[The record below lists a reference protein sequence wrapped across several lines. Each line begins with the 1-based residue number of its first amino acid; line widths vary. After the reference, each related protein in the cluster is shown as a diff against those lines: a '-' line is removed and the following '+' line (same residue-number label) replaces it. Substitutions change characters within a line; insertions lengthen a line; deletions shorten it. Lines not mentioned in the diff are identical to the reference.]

1 MAGEM
6 KPWERYA
13 APAQKPWERYAG
25 AENQAEAED
34 QKPKPRGFLQEAGRQ
49 LGLTGRAVLE
59 GAASLPGMVANV
71 PAAASNLLFGTHIPD
86 QTTGVPR
93 ALDALGFP
101 QPENSTERVVGGI
114 AGALSGTGAVAKAA
128 GLAEK
133 PLNAVANYI
142 PQALQANMGTQ
153 GLAAAGGATGAGV
166 ARENGAGPGVQ
177 LAAGLAGGVLAP
189 AAVGA
194 AGAAVR
200 GAKALAWDPFR
211 TAGQRQS
218 VGQRMNMAAGSTRQQ
233 AIENLRNAEEIIPGS
248 VPTTGEASGNLGLIG
263 LQKTVTERS
272 KGLGEGMP
280 FGDRAQAQNAAR
292 LRAIHE
298 VAGDQEQLA
307 GMIQGRN
314 ARTAP
319 MREGALSRTDPRP
332 QAVQPPDPDP
342 VFEWSMFPARVQRS
356 ADVQVNTA
364 PALAQIDEILA
375 SPIGART
382 VVQRAMN
389 QARTAIQGETNA
401 RRLYEVGKDIN
412 KTILTQ
418 LQKEGADVSVARG
431 AMGQVRRSLYDS
443 IDDVAPGFNGYLRR
457 YARDSEPIDQMRTTQ
472 RITDD
477 VYLAPTDTTG
487 QPIVSQA
494 KWARQVKRVLPRL
507 QADGDLSE
515 DQISQLVRIGDDLD
529 RGALLTNPNVKSAG
543 SDTLR
548 NLTGANVVGA
558 LAGGNVDELGAISAT
573 VMRPLKFLYLIPN
586 RQMERLM
593 QEAMLDTRLA
603 AQLMSEATPKSTF
616 NLAALLRSKAQSIG
630 ITIPRVDTKEKEP

>member
-1 MAGEM
+1 MSTDFQQELM
-6 KPWERYA
+6 RLRRVKELESKFA
-13 APAQKPWERYAG
+13 AAQEPA
-25 AENQAEAED
+25 
-34 QKPKPRGFLQEAGRQ
+34 KPRGALQEV
-49 LGLTGRAVLE
+49 GLRVGQAARM
-59 GAASLPGMVANV
+59 GIQGIASLPGMIANA
-71 PAAASNLLFGTHIPD
+71 PAAASNLLLGTHFPD
-86 QTTGVPR
+86 QNQNVSALLTKIGLPEYDDSSTGR
-93 ALDALGFP
+93 I
-101 QPENSTERVVGGI
+101 VGAVGE
-114 AGALSGTGAVAKAA
+114 ALSGTGAVAKAA
-128 GLAEK
+128 GVAEK
-133 PLNAVANYI
+133 GARAAGNYI
-142 PQALQANMGTQ
+142 TQALQANMGTQ
-153 GLAAAGGATGAGV
+153 ALAATGGAAGAGV
-166 ARENGAGPGVQ
+166 ARESGAGPGVQ
-177 LAAGLAGGVLAP
+177 LAAGIAGSVLTP
-189 AAVGA
+189 AV
-194 AGAAVR
+194 AGAVPATLRTV
-200 GAKALAWDPFR
+200 KALAWDPFR
-211 TAGQRQS
+211 TAGQRQA
-218 VGQRMNMAAGSTRQQ
+218 VGQRMNMAASNRNQ
-233 AIENLRNAEEIIPGS
+233 AINNLRNADEIIPGS
-248 VPTTGEASGNLGLIG
+248 VPTTGEAAGDLGLIG

-280 FGDRAQAQNAAR
+280 FGDRAQAQNTAR
-292 LRAIHE
+292 LAAIHR

-307 GMIQGRN
+307 DMVASRN
-314 ARTAP
+314 ASTSP
-319 MREGALSRTDPRP
+319 MREGALSRTDPAPR
-332 QAVQPPDPDP
+332 AIQPPDPDP
-342 VFEWSMFPARVQRS
+342 VFDWSMFPARVQRS

-389 QARTAIQGETNA
+389 QARTAIEGETNA

-431 AMGQVRRSLYDS
+431 AMGQVRRSLYNS
-443 IDDVAPGFNGYLRR
+443 IDDVAPGFNNYLRR
-457 YARDSEPIDQMRTTQ
+457 YARDTEPIDQMRTAQ

-494 KWARQVKRVLPRL
+494 KWSRQVKRVLPRL
-507 QADGDLSE
+507 QADGDLSD
-515 DQISQLVRIGDDLD
+515 DQIAQLVRIGDDLD
-529 RGALLTNPNVKSAG
+529 RGALLNNPNVRSAG

-573 VMRPLKFLYLIPN
+573 VMRPLKFLYYIPN

-630 ITIPRVDTKEKEP
+630 ITIPRVDTEEREP